1 MHKFKIFFSAV
12 NLLILS
18 ILMGG
23 GGRSYASSTRHCYTI
38 NYPVNVS
45 EVRVGFADNRQ
56 TTDSIAAFLRQV
68 ENNPALTL
76 TGIDVSGSASPEGN
90 PRINARLASKRMEAA
105 CRYLETHYNIGDSLI
120 NRVGA
125 FVQ

>member
-18 ILMGG
+18 ILMG

-56 TTDSIAAFLRQV
+56 TTDSIAALLRQV
-68 ENNPALTL
+68 ENYYCCP
-76 TGIDVSGSASPEGN
+76 IKIE
-90 PRINARLASKRMEAA
+90 
-105 CRYLETHYNIGDSLI
+105 DSTKAWL
-120 NRVGA
+120 NC
-125 FVQ
+125 